1 MFYLDYLF
9 WLRSISHLVMLHSQ
23 IQNNNEFYQK
33 LLLFFEHIMKY
44 FAYQNLY
51 LELLNLVYLDVND
64 SITIL

>member
-1 MFYLDYLF
+1 
-9 WLRSISHLVMLHSQ
+9 MLHSQ

-33 LLLFFEHIMKY
+33 LLLFFEHIIKY